1 MFLKPWRCKNKHIL
15 GVIQINGNEI
25 TRLMLYRHA
34 VDDKAE
40 KPAEVD
46 LMIGPLVGSM
56 PVRCDICDD
65 VKLWDIS
72 LESIAYLLS
81 VLSSDEKEKLS
92 QRLEKMAR
100 SQ

>member
-34 VDDKAE
+34 VDDNAE

-65 VKLWDIS
+65 VKLWDVS
-72 LESIAYLLS
+72 VETIAYWLS
-81 VLSSDEKEKLS
+81 TLTMDEQEQL
-92 QRLEKMAR
+92 QRRLEKR
-100 SQ
+100 RE